1 MNVDTQW
8 KHKKMFI
15 VFRPSN
21 ITVLHWILQAIFIV
35 TEKPIIRL
43 YNTNPFSLRKLKH
56 DSKSIV

>member
-1 MNVDTQW
+1 
-8 KHKKMFI
+8 MFI
-15 VFRPSN
+15 IFRPSN
-21 ITVLHWILQAIFIV
+21 ITVLHWILQALFIV